1 MSYTKTQA
9 EGKGM
14 VSEIKMI
21 RTAGAN
27 HGEKREG
34 SAMLAEG
41 VGGSRVS
48 GSHRRKVNCDSQPRS
63 LQRVL

>member
-14 VSEIKMI
+14 VRERKMI
-21 RTAGAN
+21 RTAGTN

-34 SAMLAEG
+34 SATLAGWGGELEG
-41 VGGSRVS
+41 REEGKYREATEG
-48 GSHRRKVNCDSQPRS
+48 K
-63 LQRVL
+63 